1 MTSWGLPYGFAAEN
15 SFVGNS
21 KDLIKEGIGKLKEE
35 RANPRDL
42 WPLAMAGSL
51 GVMSV
56 QHPPELKHFVDNNN
70 NSFNN
75 NNVFYNT

>member
-1 MTSWGLPYGFAAEN
+1 MTSWGLPYRCAAEN
-15 SFVGNS
+15 SFVGKS
-21 KDLIKEGIGKLKEE
+21 KDLKEGIGKLKEE

-51 GVMSV
+51 GVMPV
-56 QHPPELKHFVDNNN
+56 QHAPELKHFVDNNN
-70 NSFNN
+70 NFNN